1 MVDSATVVETASE
14 AAHGYVFSRLAKS
27 TVEDIDV
34 TVTFE
39 DDVLD
44 VEVSIFAPEAD
55 ADLEQIAQ
63 DATRVAGEA
72 VDDLFEAE

>member
-1 MVDSATVVETASE
+1 MVDSATVVETASN
-14 AAHGYVFSRLAKS
+14 AAHGYVFSRLANS

-39 DDVLD
+39 DEVLD

-55 ADLEQIAQ
+55 ADLEHIAQ
-63 DATRVAGEA
+63 DAARVAGEA
-72 VDDLFEAE
+72 VDDLFDAE